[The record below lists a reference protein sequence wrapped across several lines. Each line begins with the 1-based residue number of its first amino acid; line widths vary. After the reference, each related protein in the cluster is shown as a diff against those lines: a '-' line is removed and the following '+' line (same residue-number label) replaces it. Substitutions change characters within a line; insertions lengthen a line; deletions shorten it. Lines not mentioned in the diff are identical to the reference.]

1 GPTLN
6 AMIRGKI
13 AIVLMIVPLLV
24 AIAIGY
30 WESASQKTF
39 RSISRVAM
47 LPVQL
52 NNGAPDE
59 LARELTDAVHEYNGK
74 DNLRIESAADT
85 NSADAVIEAT
95 ITRDAGIVSLELRL
109 IESATRRVLWRK
121 VYQSSAAQSAQLMQ
135 NAARAL

>member
-1 GPTLN
+1 
-6 AMIRGKI
+6 
-13 AIVLMIVPLLV
+13 MIVPLLV

-59 LARELTDAVHEYNGK
+59 LARELTDAVHEYDGK
-74 DNLRIESAADT
+74 ENLRIESTADT

-109 IESATRRVLWRK
+109 LEGARRRVLWRK
-121 VYQSSAAQSAQLMQ
+121 VYQSSAAQSPQLMQ
-135 NAARAL
+135 NAARALFQSLRG